1 MAKDISDI
9 YIKGKFD
16 PNYDKFKVENVTFI
30 DTVVAKIY
38 MILMT
43 NKGEIFGSPD
53 FGADIPKYL
62 WKTKFPA
69 STIEANIIE
78 QFAQYIPELSIGDYK
93 ITVYILPGKTQ
104 DIGVVNIDLGVTSVS
119 TLFK

>member
-1 MAKDISDI
+1 MAQDISDI

-16 PNYDKFKVENVTFI
+16 PNYDGFRIENVTYI

-38 MILMT
+38 MILLT
-43 NKGEIFGSPD
+43 NKGDILGSPD

-69 STIEANIIE
+69 STIESSIIT
-78 QFAQYIPELSIGDYK
+78 QFAQYIPELSVGDYK
-93 ITVYILPGKTQ
+93 VNVYILPGKTQ
-104 DIGVVNIDLGVTSVS
+104 DIGVVNIDLGVAGVS
-119 TLFK
+119 TIFK